1 MAKTGFWLRGARGK
15 FAGAVLAKG
24 ADGQTIQ
31 RELVK
36 PKNPR
41 TNGQMAQRMIFAT
54 VASAYSQM
62 KAICDHSFEGV
73 QYGAKSQQAFFKEAL
88 TLMRTRA
95 ANDDGN
101 FLIPNV
107 SALMANPYVISRG
120 SLTSPKNIA
129 WNEDKAWIEIGNM
142 LNPTVSEK
150 VVVTAKS
157 FCNALGINKGDQ
169 ITLVAIVSDADQ
181 PVIGEYAGREYRR
194 NKFVYGRI
202 TVKADANDDQI
213 VYDPT
218 AGVWGDAVIIEGVNG
233 GSTSPFEVT
242 NVQAD
247 SMSIELTN
255 NKLLAFGCIRSANE
269 SNVWLR
275 SNESLTLAKD
285 QLIYNFSDMQP
296 AWTSTGTELIFDST
310 RYLNNAEAENVVSTP
325 SLKSVAARCDN
336 AGDTVIK
343 QCAALSK
350 GPYEGAPIVDSGD
363 TQHPYSLKPDGHV
376 VLMKD
381 DTIIDSYITKAT
393 AEKQLGE
400 AIIVDKD

>member
-73 QYGAKSQQAFFKEAL
+73 QYGAKTQQAFFKEAL
-88 TLMRTRA
+88 KLMRTRA

-120 SLTSPKNIA
+120 SLTRPIHIGYNSGSDVIRINSMTNPNVDNNI
-129 WNEDKAWIEIGNM
+129 
-142 LNPTVSEK
+142 
-150 VVVTAKS
+150 VVTTKS
-157 FCNALGINKGDQ
+157 FCDALGINKGDQ
-169 ITLVAIVSDADQ
+169 ITLVAIIRDDQQ
-181 PVIGEYAGREYRR
+181 PVLGEYAGREYRR
-194 NKFVYGRI
+194 NKFVYARI
-202 TVKADANDDQI
+202 TVKADAADDAI
-213 VYDPT
+213 VYSV
-218 AGVWGDAVIIEGVNG
+218 ANNSWGNAVIVEGFNDSNYEVG
-233 GSTSPFEVT
+233 GITDSTFEIGFTDEV
-242 NVQAD
+242 
-247 SMSIELTN
+247 
-255 NKLLAFGCIRSANE
+255 LAFGCIRSAKE
-269 SNVWLR
+269 GNVWLR
-275 SNESLTLAKD
+275 SNESLKLSEEM
-285 QLIYNFSDMQP
+285 LVYNFSDMLP
-296 AWTSTGTELIFDST
+296 AWTSTGTELLFDST

-325 SLKSVAARCDN
+325 SLTRVSARCSS
-336 AGDTVIK
+336 AGETVIK

-350 GPYEGAPIVDSGD
+350 GPYEGTPIVDSGD
-363 TQHPYSLKPDGHV
+363 KKQPYTLKDNGHV
-376 VLMKD
+376 VLM
-381 DTIIDSYITKAT
+381 TDSVLLDGYITKET
-393 AEKQLGE
+393 AEKQLGT
-400 AIIVDKD
+400 ALIVDQN